1 MNRIFC
7 SRNRSNFAVGK
18 FYFYEPFGH
27 LHRIIYKM
35 ITKGGSDIK
44 KFDDIKKMLL
54 SGKELEAVTGGAENS
69 EYHLYYNGKPLPM
82 YNTVAEIC
90 ALPEFPDLHIKE
102 KLNGYYNIVA
112 HLNLNQLCGMF
123 GENTIQSLINNS

>member
-1 MNRIFC
+1 MDRIFC

-44 KFDDIKKMLL
+44 NFDDIKKMPL
-54 SGKELEAVTGGAENS
+54 SGKELEAEPEEPQTVSIIFIITEN
-69 EYHLYYNGKPLPM
+69 
-82 YNTVAEIC
+82 C
-90 ALPEFPDLHIKE
+90 FR
-102 KLNGYYNIVA
+102 
-112 HLNLNQLCGMF
+112 C
-123 GENTIQSLINNS
+123 TIP